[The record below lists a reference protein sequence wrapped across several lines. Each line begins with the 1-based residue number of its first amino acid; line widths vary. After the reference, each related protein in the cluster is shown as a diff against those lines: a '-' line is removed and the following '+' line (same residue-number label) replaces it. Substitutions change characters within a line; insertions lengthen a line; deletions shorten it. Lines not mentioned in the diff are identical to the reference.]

1 MKQISG
7 ALDVVWAGSFV
18 EAATAAMVP
27 SLIASR
33 RVIMLR
39 DGTQN
44 AANKKEL
51 KQTPSG
57 CPDGVVYER
66 KKIS

>member
-7 ALDVVWAGSFV
+7 ALEAVWAGNFI
-18 EAATAAMVP
+18 EAATAALVP

-44 AANKKEL
+44 AANKEEL
-51 KQTPSG
+51 KQNAIQFPG
-57 CPDGVVYER
+57 WRCLR
-66 KKIS
+66 